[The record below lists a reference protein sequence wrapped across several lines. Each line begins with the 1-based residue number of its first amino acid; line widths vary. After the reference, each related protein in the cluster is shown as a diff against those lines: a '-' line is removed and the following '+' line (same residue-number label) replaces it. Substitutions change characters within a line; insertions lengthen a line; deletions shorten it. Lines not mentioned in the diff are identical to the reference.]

1 MSETARNTSQKT
13 AQGTRKSETQRTD
26 RTARKKARFLEALAE
41 GYSVTGACKKAR
53 IGRSTVYEW
62 RDADPAF
69 ARAWDD
75 AWEAGGDW
83 YVDRNREM
91 ALQGNMAAILNGLNM
106 HRRLAPARHELS
118 GPGGGPIQVQGTLLA
133 GMTPEEIRRLAE
145 EPLE

>member
-1 MSETARNTSQKT
+1 VSRKT
-13 AQGTRKSETQRTD
+13 AQGTTQGTRKSETQRTD
-26 RTARKKARFLEALAE
+26 RTARKKAAFLAALAE
-41 GYSVTGACKKAR
+41 GYSVTGACRKAR

-62 RDADPAF
+62 RDADPEF
-69 ARAWDD
+69 ARAWED

-118 GPGGGPIQVQGTLLA
+118 GPGGGPIQVQGNILA
-133 GMTPEEIRRLAE
+133 GLSLEEIRRLAE